1 MAASTFVE
9 NKQVSGLSLFCEK
22 AKWLTILPNP
32 TPYNIL
38 KPPPKPRQAF
48 SLTKHPEQIHVSRG
62 SGGHLD
68 NLFLVSLLIPPS
80 PILSPPTQPTT
91 LKTSGMNKQ
100 ALYCIVLI
108 SSLAGFGGFLTGGRL
123 IKTLPQTKRQ
133 TKVRF
138 SNSKNWRFSGLCM
151 CFC

>member
-1 MAASTFVE
+1 MTASTFVE

-62 SGGHLD
+62 SGGASGQ
-68 NLFLVSLLIPPS
+68 F
-80 PILSPPTQPTT
+80 ILSKPAD
-91 LKTSGMNKQ
+91 S
-100 ALYCIVLI
+100 
-108 SSLAGFGGFLTGGRL
+108 
-123 IKTLPQTKRQ
+123 
-133 TKVRF
+133 
-138 SNSKNWRFSGLCM
+138 SNSNTFSSNAANNIKNIRNEQASIILYSTDFFIGWFWGFFNGWKTNKDSAPNQKTNKSQIQ
-151 CFC
+151 

>member
-1 MAASTFVE
+1 MINNSP
-9 NKQVSGLSLFCEK
+9 QPHSLQYFETTSK
-22 AKWLTILPNP
+22 TQTSL
-32 TPYNIL
+32 
-38 KPPPKPRQAF
+38 

-68 NLFLVSLLIPPS
+68 NLFLVSLLIPPI